1 MDFVWALNLMG
12 GIFVRR
18 GEDTEIH
25 TKRSQ
30 AQTETTLDLLL
41 QAKDSPR
48 AIRGRMALLAID
60 LRLLA
65 SRTVRE

>member
-1 MDFVWALNLMG
+1 METQEELV
-12 GIFVRR
+12 
-18 GEDTEIH
+18 
-25 TKRSQ
+25 K
-30 AQTETTLDLLL
+30 TETGVLLL